1 VSSVPQQG
9 AARRAVASFR
19 SYAEAQAAVDF
30 LADRKFPVEHV
41 AIVGDELRIVEQVT
55 GRLNYGQA
63 ALQGAFSGASTGALV
78 GALFSLF
85 QLFEPTG
92 SVLAVVLWGLV
103 IGALVG
109 TVFGVLAYAAS
120 GGRRDFQSVSGME
133 AGRYD
138 VMVDADLADDATRM
152 LAQRD
157 AVT

>member
-30 LADRKFPVEHV
+30 LADRRFPVERL
-41 AIVGDELRIVEQVT
+41 AIIGDELRIVEQVT
-55 GRLNYGQA
+55 GRLDYGRA
-63 ALQGAFSGASTGALV
+63 ALQGAVSGASTGALV

-85 QLFEPTG
+85 QLFTPTG
-92 SVLAVVLWGLV
+92 SVIAVILWGLV
-103 IGALVG
+103 IGAVVG
-109 TVFGVLAYAAS
+109 ALFGVLAYAAS

-138 VMVDADLADDATRM
+138 VVVDEDLADDAARM
-152 LAQRD
+152 LAQR
-157 AVT
+157 AT